1 MNNAHPY
8 CIQFV
13 TDRECVYDI
22 GDERISTCDIEC
34 GRECESSGPKV
45 FYFPC
50 PGEAI
55 VVV

>member
-45 FYFPC
+45 FYFSC
-50 PGEAI
+50 PGETI